1 MLRVFWSNGAA
12 TPRYL
17 EVIDFKSG
25 IQEPQAFIVH
35 VVDCLDYI
43 ESGELLSKHQ
53 FCDGKCNYR
62 GEKRVDYKKTPQTED
77 KTRERWN
84 SYSLHSKVRLNHHEQ
99 IPAIVEQLY
108 VAFCIDFP

>member
-17 EVIDFKSG
+17 GVTDFKSG
-25 IQEPQAFIVH
+25 IQEPQTFIVH

-53 FCDGKCNYR
+53 FCDGECNYR
-62 GEKRVDYKKTPQTED
+62 GEKGVDYKKTPQTED
-77 KTRERWN
+77 KTREKMEFILITFKSALEPPRAN
-84 SYSLHSKVRLNHHEQ
+84 SCHRGT
-99 IPAIVEQLY
+99 IICGFLY
-108 VAFCIDFP
+108 